1 MKSTRATEALVVLV
15 ACGDC
20 TRTRQPSMRRDL
32 AGQWEVVARPGGED
46 EARACGMSR
55 PRVRDRQASPCG
67 FGFQLARYERKAHQ
81 G

>member
-32 AGQWEVVARPGGED
+32 AGQWEVVARPAVATGRGAGVWD
-46 EARACGMSR
+46 EPAARA
-55 PRVRDRQASPCG
+55 
-67 FGFQLARYERKAHQ
+67 
-81 G
+81 